1 MSSIQ
6 RCKPLSKV
14 PKCKGSLSL
23 PRIPHLPDFS
33 TLEWPG
39 AQSSDI
45 FFSIYIHFLSDLIQS
60 RDFKY
65 HLYADNLQIYNLS
78 LELSPQ
84 LQTHISN
91 CLFDIFTSMSEK
103 TPQTY
108 YFENHGLAPFCCS
121 CRWTLVSKW

>member
-1 MSSIQ
+1 M
-6 RCKPLSKV
+6 
-14 PKCKGSLSL
+14 
-23 PRIPHLPDFS
+23 IPNLPDFS

-45 FFSIYIHFLSDLIQS
+45 FFSVYIHFLSDLIQS
-60 RDFKY
+60 CDFKY

-91 CLFDIFTSMSEK
+91 CLFDIFTSMSK
-103 TPQTY
+103 ITPQTY
-108 YFENHGLAPFCCS
+108 YF
-121 CRWTLVSKW
+121 